1 MLFIIALNVSYLLN
15 LIIKKTCIM
24 KNKYFLLALFL
35 FWGLGL
41 YSQQIDNRSF
51 ENWLQEQY
59 VSLSHFMDSGDEGFP
74 SISRETDAQHGNYS
88 VKLQTSLVSN
98 DTLYGFFI
106 NFDPDHFRGGDPY
119 AQHVDSIVGYYKSG
133 IVAQDTAWFLVQFK
147 KIGVPVGSGL
157 KAFTVLDNTNTWTK
171 FKVDTNMP
179 QGIVPDTLM
188 IGAVSSN
195 ALNEN
200 PGLDGVSDGSWLQL
214 DNLKFYSGGVEVTP
228 VINNDFEDWDVR
240 TIERPESF
248 LTSLLFDI
256 TTNPLSVE
264 KTTDATDG
272 NYAIQLNTVLT
283 MDNDTIGGMV
293 TNAENT
299 HVWPPTGGLPINVIP
314 DSISYDIKV
323 TRVNGSADDTGSV
336 NFNFRKNGNVLQD
349 FGRSYNLNTVG
360 YQHENIPI
368 NLVQT
373 PDTLVFFAWNGKM
386 PGSTMKI
393 DNLYIHTNSSG
404 INDLTFERLIAFP
417 NPTDDILHL
426 RFYALKPENVN
437 IRIFDMKGRQLI
449 HKKLSNIQGQKDLII
464 DVSQLPLGNYIY
476 SIATDK
482 AKKSYVFIK
491 R

>member
-1 MLFIIALNVSYLLN
+1 MKKQYLLSV
-15 LIIKKTCIM
+15 I
-24 KNKYFLLALFL
+24 LFL
-35 FWGLGL
+35 FFASPVF
-41 YSQQIDNRSF
+41 SQQFANRSF

-106 NFDPDHFRGGDPY
+106 NFDPDHFNGGDPY

-171 FKVDTNMP
+171 FKIDTNMP

-228 VINNDFEDWDVR
+228 VINNDFEDWNVR
-240 TIERPESF
+240 TIEKPEGF

-272 NYAIQLNTVLT
+272 NFAVKLTNVLT
-283 MDNDTIGGMV
+283 SDNDTIVAGI
-293 TNAENT
+293 TNGSSID
-299 HVWPPTGGLPINVIP
+299 WPPAGGLPLSVIP
-314 DSISYDIKV
+314 DSISYDIKLNRLV
-323 TRVNGSADDTGSV
+323 GGNEDAAWVG
-336 NFNFRKNGNVLQD
+336 FIFKQNGNILHTSD
-349 FGRSYNLNTVG
+349 RTYDSSTTGFI
-360 YQHENIPI
+360 HENIIMNFNQYPQI
-368 NLVQT
+368 NQA
-373 PDTLVFFAWNGKM
+373 DSLVFFAWNAYI
-386 PGSTMKI
+386 PGSTMII
-393 DNLYIHTNSSG
+393 DNIYLHSQSSA
-404 INDLTFERLIAFP
+404 ISDLTFERLIAFP
-417 NPTDDILHL
+417 NPANDILHL

-449 HKKLSNIQGQKDLII
+449 HKKLSNIQGQKDLTI
-464 DVSQLPLGNYIY
+464 DVSQLPHGNYIY
-476 SIATDK
+476 SVETEK
-482 AKKSYVFIK
+482 EKKSFVFIK